1 MWQYTGANALL
12 GVLPAVIGLA
22 IALPLGVACARW
34 RWFYV
39 PVLPLTTIL
48 YAIPSLALFVVL
60 IDYTGLSNTTVII
73 PLTLFSLCVLVPN
86 VVDGLRSVPQPVRQ
100 AATAMGFGPM
110 RRLVRVELP
119 LAVPVIIAGLRIAVV
134 SSISLASV
142 GQLIGVGSLGYFFLD
157 GFQRDF
163 PEEIYVGGAAIIVLA
178 FVCDL
183 LLVGTR
189 RLATPWS
196 RRMSFLSFAWNWLKA
211 PAQWHGS
218 GDIPIRLLQHL
229 GYSGLSLL
237 VAALIALPA
246 GSGSGTP
253 AGAASCGQH
262 RQRLARHPD
271 ARPARADGRLI
282 GFSVLTWL
290 SRWSCW
296 PSRRSWSTPTRA
308 WPGST
313 PACATRPAGWA

>member
-1 MWQYTGANALL
+1 
-12 GVLPAVIGLA
+12 
-22 IALPLGVACARW
+22 
-34 RWFYV
+34 
-39 PVLPLTTIL
+39 
-48 YAIPSLALFVVL
+48 
-60 IDYTGLSNTTVII
+60 
-73 PLTLFSLCVLVPN
+73 VLVPN

-163 PEEIYVGGAAIIVLA
+163 PEEIYVGGVAIIALA

-196 RRMSFLSFAWNWLKA
+196 RS
-211 PAQWHGS
+211 
-218 GDIPIRLLQHL
+218 
-229 GYSGLSLL
+229 
-237 VAALIALPA
+237 
-246 GSGSGTP
+246 
-253 AGAASCGQH
+253 
-262 RQRLARHPD
+262 
-271 ARPARADGRLI
+271 
-282 GFSVLTWL
+282 
-290 SRWSCW
+290 
-296 PSRRSWSTPTRA
+296 
-308 WPGST
+308 
-313 PACATRPAGWA
+313 